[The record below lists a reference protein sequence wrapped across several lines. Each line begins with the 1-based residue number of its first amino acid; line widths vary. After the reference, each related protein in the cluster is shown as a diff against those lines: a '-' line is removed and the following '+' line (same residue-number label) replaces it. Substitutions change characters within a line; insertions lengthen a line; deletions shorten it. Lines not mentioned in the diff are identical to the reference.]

1 LHAADR
7 PARLIHNH
15 AGGFFLKPIFT
26 LVAATALVAAMA
38 LSFTPAHA
46 ADLAEAKQNYDA
58 VCAAC
63 HGTTGNADGPG
74 AATLSTPPRKF
85 SDCAVMSKI
94 SDDTMIDVIKN
105 GGGAAHL
112 SAEMQPWGSAFSDDQ
127 IKSLVA
133 YIRTFCKK

>member
-1 LHAADR
+1 LNGSDR
-7 PARLIHNH
+7 PAKLSHNLS
-15 AGGFFLKPIFT
+15 GGFFLKPLFT

-38 LSFTPAHA
+38 LSITPARA
-46 ADLAEAKQNYDA
+46 ADMAEAKQNYDA

-94 SDDTMIDVIKN
+94 SDQTLTEVIKN

-112 SAEMQPWGSAFSDDQ
+112 SSEMQPWGSAFSDDQ
-127 IKSLVA
+127 IKGLVD
-133 YIRTFCKK
+133 YIRSFCKK

>member
-1 LHAADR
+1 
-7 PARLIHNH
+7 
-15 AGGFFLKPIFT
+15 LKPLFT

-38 LSFTPAHA
+38 LSITPARA
-46 ADLAEAKQNYDA
+46 ADMAEAKQNYDA

-94 SDDTMIDVIKN
+94 SDQTLTEVIKN

-112 SAEMQPWGSAFSDDQ
+112 SSEMQPWGSAFSDDQ
-127 IKSLVA
+127 IKGLVD
-133 YIRTFCKK
+133 YIRSFCKK